1 MNKDYRSLDDLVYDL
16 QERAKELNCVYKI
29 EEAIGNRELNNQQ
42 VFEEVVAAIP
52 PGWQYPHTC
61 CAKILLDNKIFVSP
75 QFQETIY
82 SMHENIIVQ
91 EKPIGKISVYY
102 KDKMPE
108 SDFGPFLKEEKK
120 LIKTIADRLSHFILH
135 QKLKGVFDE
144 LQSVR
149 NGSVNRDFKNEWR
162 IVLDMLRK
170 TDPNL
175 FASILRKM
183 LHNLCWNGI
192 EEAENIMKQS
202 VMDQKQS
209 ENEGRYD
216 ENKPMKKRKVD
227 NYDAYIEAIL
237 TIADNNLPDEQIL
250 AKIQKWIKEDKASA
264 LVKAVES
271 LDTSLTEIS
280 DAIRKFYHLAPEKF
294 ELSPSTIKGLRVSLL
309 RRFFT
314 DKIDFISIA
323 KEYIKLT
330 DFYDLIDNMIFPP
343 KSHGKLGGKS
353 SGLFLA
359 YHILKKNADT
369 KELVGDIQIPKTWY
383 IASDAVMHFM
393 HYNDLEEVIEQK
405 YKDIDEVRLEYP
417 QIVQVFKNSEFPP
430 DMVKGLSQAMDD
442 FGEKPIVVRS
452 SSLMEDQ
459 MGAAFSGKYKSLF
472 LANQGSKS
480 ERLSALMDA
489 IAEVYASTFSP
500 DPIEYRAERGLIDFH
515 EEMGIMLQEVV
526 GTKMG
531 KYFLPAFA
539 GVAFSK
545 NEFRWSPRIKRED
558 GLIRIVAGLGTRA
571 VDRLGDDYPVLIAP
585 GQPSLRVNVSL
596 EEQIKYA
603 PKYIDVINLETNDFE
618 TIDIKDMFLE
628 AGNDFPRITD
638 VVSVFENKMIRPVSA
653 LGIDFD
659 KDDLLVTFDGLMK
672 KGVFIRQVDTIL
684 KTLEKK
690 LQTPIDIEFAHDGKN
705 FYLLQ
710 CRPQSF
716 AGTQIS
722 DQIPKDIPVDKLLF
736 NAKRYVS
743 NGHMLDITHVVYVD
757 PVEYAQVQD
766 REMMIQIGRA
776 VGKLNKLL
784 PKRQFVLIGPG
795 RWGSRGDIKLG
806 VSVTYSDINNTAMLI
821 EVAKKK
827 GNYVPDLSFGTHF
840 FQDLVEAQIR
850 YLPLY
855 PDDKGIIFR
864 EDFFLNAPNM
874 LSELLPEFDYLSRKI
889 RVIDI
894 PSTSNGQILKILLNA
909 DLDQAVGLL
918 SNPSSEEQQDHEKV
932 DYSEWQPS
940 DQWKWRYKMAEKI
953 AKRIDPEKQGVKG
966 IYIFGSTK
974 NATAG
979 PGSDI
984 DLLFH
989 IEDDLEKRK
998 ALENYLHGWSQA
1010 LSELNYLR
1018 TGYKTDGLLDFHFV
1032 TDEDIKKQTSYAI
1045 KIGAVTDS
1053 AKPLKLGTT

>member
-1 MNKDYRSLDDLVYDL
+1 
-16 QERAKELNCVYKI
+16 
-29 EEAIGNRELNNQQ
+29 
-42 VFEEVVAAIP
+42 
-52 PGWQYPHTC
+52 
-61 CAKILLDNKIFVSP
+61 
-75 QFQETIY
+75 
-82 SMHENIIVQ
+82 
-91 EKPIGKISVYY
+91 
-102 KDKMPE
+102 
-108 SDFGPFLKEEKK
+108 
-120 LIKTIADRLSHFILH
+120 
-135 QKLKGVFDE
+135 
-144 LQSVR
+144 
-149 NGSVNRDFKNEWR
+149 
-162 IVLDMLRK
+162 
-170 TDPNL
+170 
-175 FASILRKM
+175 
-183 LHNLCWNGI
+183 
-192 EEAENIMKQS
+192 
-202 VMDQKQS
+202 
-209 ENEGRYD
+209 
-216 ENKPMKKRKVD
+216 
-227 NYDAYIEAIL
+227 
-237 TIADNNLPDEQIL
+237 
-250 AKIQKWIKEDKASA
+250 
-264 LVKAVES
+264 
-271 LDTSLTEIS
+271 
-280 DAIRKFYHLAPEKF
+280 
-294 ELSPSTIKGLRVSLL
+294 
-309 RRFFT
+309 
-314 DKIDFISIA
+314 
-323 KEYIKLT
+323 
-330 DFYDLIDNMIFPP
+330 
-343 KSHGKLGGKS
+343 
-353 SGLFLA
+353 
-359 YHILKKNADT
+359 
-369 KELVGDIQIPKTWY
+369 
-383 IASDAVMHFM
+383 
-393 HYNDLEEVIEQK
+393 
-405 YKDIDEVRLEYP
+405 
-417 QIVQVFKNSEFPP
+417 
-430 DMVKGLSQAMDD
+430 
-442 FGEKPIVVRS
+442 
-452 SSLMEDQ
+452 EDQ